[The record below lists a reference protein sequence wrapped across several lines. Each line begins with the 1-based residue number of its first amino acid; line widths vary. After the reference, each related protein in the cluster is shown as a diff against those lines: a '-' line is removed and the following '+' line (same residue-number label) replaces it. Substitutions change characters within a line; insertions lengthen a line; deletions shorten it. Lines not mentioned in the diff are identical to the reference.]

1 MKVKV
6 FNSQTKNRG
15 IELDFDEI
23 FTDEDVCIIGRSP
36 DSGLVLDS
44 SDISRVHG
52 KFFRENG
59 EIYYVDLGSTNGSK
73 VNDEIVTMNQN
84 YLLKSGDV
92 IQAGEFVLF
101 IQETSNIPEDK
112 TVVRDLDATVFSSW
126 KPEVQATDSPG
137 ALVRVS
143 ATLETEEP
151 DDPKSQTQ
159 ALLAAINK
167 RIVKDVTTTKNWTRD
182 SYINAVRKARET
194 IEHSKIIDPEALEKE
209 ADKYWRSLSKG
220 ASTVTSRLGSATIKG
235 ASEIGS
241 RLSSATVKGAS
252 EIGNRLGSAAK
263 AAWKEAIAPKSSLE
277 KELTESRSE
286 NKSDVFEAADSEEKH
301 LQTVE
306 DEMSQLISGNNLHT
320 TASEDN
326 SHQNK

>member
-6 FNSQTKNRG
+6 FNSQTKVRG
-15 IELDFDEI
+15 IELDFNEI

-44 SDISRVHG
+44 SDISRVHS
-52 KFFRENG
+52 KFFRQDG

-73 VNDEIVTMNQN
+73 VNDEIVTPNQN

-101 IQETSNIPEDK
+101 VQESSDASEDE
-112 TVVRDLDATVFSSW
+112 TVIRDLDATVFSSW
-126 KPEVQATDSPG
+126 RPNSEAESTDSPG

-143 ATLETEEP
+143 ATLESDEP
-151 DDPKSQTQ
+151 DDAKLHTQ
-159 ALLAAINK
+159 ALLTAINQ
-167 RIVKDVTTTKNWTRD
+167 RILTDIKTTKNWTRD
-182 SYINAVRKARET
+182 SYIKAVRKARET
-194 IEHSKIIDPEALEKE
+194 IENSKFIDPEALEKE
-209 ADKYWRSLSKG
+209 ADKYWHSVTKG
-220 ASTVTSRLGSATIKG
+220 TSTLTSRLSSATIKG

-263 AAWKEAIAPKSSLE
+263 AAWKEVITPKHNSE
-277 KELTESRSE
+277 KELNQSVSQAQNDTPDKVIPEENHVDTIEVAVSDSTPES
-286 NKSDVFEAADSEEKH
+286 
-301 LQTVE
+301 
-306 DEMSQLISGNNLHT
+306 NLPKK
-320 TASEDN
+320 E
-326 SHQNK
+326 